1 MLDCINMTGRELR
14 AWASD
19 ERHALTGE
27 KGAVGRLSLE
37 RIIRG
42 EHLHSQ
48 TFAAKIRAFYR
59 RHSLGRPLFGKPLGA
74 SGLSARHIA
83 LLNWGHD
90 PTKPTSPLY
99 RADSQW
105 LQRWPDQAAYR

>member
-1 MLDCINMTGRELR
+1 MLECINMTGRELR

-19 ERHALTGE
+19 PRHRLTGE

-42 EHLHSQ
+42 EHNESEQ
-48 TFAAKIRAFYR
+48 FAAKVRAFYR
-59 RHSLGRPLFGKPLGA
+59 RHSLGRPLFGKPIGR
-74 SGLSARHIA
+74 SGYSARHIA

-90 PTKPTSPLY
+90 ATKPSSPLF
-99 RADSQW
+99 RADREW
-105 LQRWPDQAAYR
+105 LRRWPSQAAFR